1 MSANKI
7 ITMKAWTT
15 EDPEGTQKFEEGV
28 AEIAVNV
35 PHGQTTG
42 KIRIAPPLLGAAL
55 IPSAELHNM
64 KQLCDNFIKT
74 TGNRQS
80 QIDKKLHE
88 ISTSAC
94 SSSNRAQFA
103 PHLLNILT
111 STPNDHLKLRC
122 LLIARKTCH
131 DRTDG
136 ERALRRPASHACET
150 RSVANF
156 GGGPK
161 TTIRRSRRS

>member
-42 KIRIAPPLLGAAL
+42 KIRIAPPLGAAL

-64 KQLCDNFIKT
+64 KQICDNFVKT
-74 TGNRQS
+74 TGKHQS
-80 QIDKKLHE
+80 QIAKKLRE
-88 ISTSAC
+88 ISTAICSA
-94 SSSNRAQFA
+94 SNRAQFA
-103 PHLLNILT
+103 QHLLNILA

-122 LLIARKTCH
+122 LLIARKTCL
-131 DRTDG
+131 DLTDG

-156 GGGPK
+156 WGGPK